1 MNLND
6 DLHGNAK
13 NQQKSEVNE
22 CAFLR
27 LQPEQKTGLCRNHIF
42 SICALNRNT
51 RQDTVIEK

>member
-1 MNLND
+1 M
-6 DLHGNAK
+6 
-13 NQQKSEVNE
+13 QKINKRSEVNE

-42 SICALNRNT
+42 SICALNRKN